1 MANLKLNP
9 IRKLLGI
16 IIALGLAGT
25 FFSILGAAPGYE
37 NMFRA
42 LMMIVTLSIVILASR
57 ALTTIK
63 SRQMP
68 QNSPFDSRHFYNITL
83 QGESK

>member
-25 FFSILGAAPGYE
+25 FFSFLGAAPGYE

-63 SRQMP
+63 STSLSRRQ
-68 QNSPFDSRHFYNITL
+68 FHNITIR
-83 QGESK
+83 EACK

>member
-1 MANLKLNP
+1 MATLKLNP

-16 IIALGLAGT
+16 IIALGIAGT
-25 FFSILGAAPGYE
+25 FFSYLGAAPGYE
-37 NMFRA
+37 NLFRA

-63 SRQMP
+63 STSLSRRQ
-68 QNSPFDSRHFYNITL
+68 FHNITIR
-83 QGESK
+83 EACK

>member
-25 FFSILGAAPGYE
+25 FFSFLGAAPGYE

-63 SRQMP
+63 STGLSRRQ
-68 QNSPFDSRHFYNITL
+68 FHNITIR
-83 QGESK
+83 EACK

>member
-16 IIALGLAGT
+16 IIALGIAGT
-25 FFSILGAAPGYE
+25 FFSYLGAAPGYD
-37 NMFRA
+37 NLFRA

-63 SRQMP
+63 STSLSRRQ
-68 QNSPFDSRHFYNITL
+68 FHNITIR
-83 QGESK
+83 EACK

>member
-16 IIALGLAGT
+16 IIALGVAGT
-25 FFSILGAAPGYE
+25 FFSFLGAAPGYE

-63 SRQMP
+63 STSLSRRQ
-68 QNSPFDSRHFYNITL
+68 FHNITIR
-83 QGESK
+83 EACK

>member
-1 MANLKLNP
+1 MTNLKLNP

-16 IIALGLAGT
+16 IIALGIAGT
-25 FFSILGAAPGYE
+25 FFSFLGAAPGYE

-63 SRQMP
+63 STSLSRRQ
-68 QNSPFDSRHFYNITL
+68 FHNITIR
-83 QGESK
+83 EACK

>member
-16 IIALGLAGT
+16 IIALGIAGA
-25 FFSILGAAPGYE
+25 FFSFLGAAPGYE

-63 SRQMP
+63 STSFSRRQ
-68 QNSPFDSRHFYNITL
+68 FHNITIR
-83 QGESK
+83 EACK

>member
-1 MANLKLNP
+1 MTNLKLNP
-9 IRKLLGI
+9 IRKLLGV
-16 IIALGLAGT
+16 IIALGIAGA
-25 FFSILGAAPGYE
+25 FFSFLGAAPGYE

-63 SRQMP
+63 STSLSRRQF
-68 QNSPFDSRHFYNITL
+68 NNITIR
-83 QGESK
+83 EACK

>member
-16 IIALGLAGT
+16 IIALGIAGT
-25 FFSILGAAPGYE
+25 FFSFLGAAPGYE

-63 SRQMP
+63 STSLSRRQ
-68 QNSPFDSRHFYNITL
+68 FHNITIR
-83 QGESK
+83 EACK

>member
-16 IIALGLAGT
+16 IIALGIAGA
-25 FFSILGAAPGYE
+25 FFSFLGAAPGYE

-63 SRQMP
+63 STSLSRRQ
-68 QNSPFDSRHFYNITL
+68 FHNITIR
-83 QGESK
+83 EACK

>member
-1 MANLKLNP
+1 MTNLKLNP
-9 IRKLLGI
+9 IKKLLGV
-16 IIALGLAGT
+16 IIALGIAGT
-25 FFSILGAAPGYE
+25 FFSFLGAAPGYE

-63 SRQMP
+63 STSLSRRQF
-68 QNSPFDSRHFYNITL
+68 NNITIR
-83 QGESK
+83 EACK